1 MKFFE
6 NLSIGSKF
14 LCGSLCIAGIFTVIS
29 WLSINTIENCH
40 MACGMLVG
48 GAIHTQSL
56 AQDTLASFHALA
68 ETANSALFYTHFE
81 EAAKGRELQRQFNA
95 GAKELSASLDQVI
108 QALKADPLVD
118 ASIIQ
123 SLAAYIDRAKTALNT
138 EYVPLIGLLGDTQRY
153 AENPGLVTADF
164 SRASALAAQIDGDL
178 DAAVQ
183 GISQAADDVY
193 QGYVAFLLG
202 TIMKLKIS
210 DLIAIAFSLALT
222 VFIALT
228 IRKPFRRMMDTL
240 KEIAADWD
248 LTKPIPVHSKDELGT
263 LAAFLNLTFEKMRD
277 LLRIIKNMTLSLSD
291 TGTDLASNTYQTA
304 SSVNEITAA
313 IQRMKG
319 QVGVQVKEVHLA
331 YDAME
336 RLLSHVEQ
344 LNTHIAS
351 QSAGVSQSSSSIED
365 MLVSIHSIAETLS
378 KNQVNVLSL
387 AKASETGRR
396 GLEQVVADIQ
406 EIAHESQG
414 LLEINAVMQNIASQT
429 NLLAMNAAIEAA
441 HAGEAGKGFA
451 VVADEIRKLAE
462 DSSGQSQ
469 TIAAALQ
476 KIKGAIDTIS
486 QSIPVMV
493 GEFDSISAGVALV
506 ANQEGLVRNAME
518 GQEAGSRSIMEE
530 IGKLKSITELVKTS
544 STDIAA
550 EGTEV
555 KGQSGIL
562 ERITSEINSGMD
574 EMSKGAELIV
584 DAANHVN
591 DISGTNQKSIT
602 TLNGE
607 IAKFKVG

>member
-14 LCGSLCIAGIFTVIS
+14 LCGSLFIAGIFTVIS

-40 MACGMLVG
+40 MACGMLLG
-48 GAIHTQSL
+48 GAVRTQSL
-56 AQDTLASFHALA
+56 AQNTLASFHSLA

-81 EAAKGRELQRQFNA
+81 EAAKGKELQRQFNA

-118 ASIIQ
+118 TSIIQ
-123 SLAAYIDRAKTALNT
+123 PLVVHIDRAKAALNT
-138 EYVPLIGLLGDTQRY
+138 DYVPLIGLLGDTQRY
-153 AENPGLVTADF
+153 AGNIRLVSEDF
-164 SRASALAAQIDGDL
+164 DRASALAAQIAEDL
-178 DAAVQ
+178 DVAVR

-193 QGYVAFLLG
+193 QGYVAFLLE

-210 DLIAIAFSLALT
+210 DLIAITFSLALT

-248 LTKPIPVHSKDELGT
+248 LTKPLPIHSKDELGT
-263 LAAFLNLTFEKMRD
+263 LAEFLNLTFEKMRD

-291 TGTDLASNTYQTA
+291 TGMELTSNTYETA

-319 QVGVQVKEVHLA
+319 QVAVQVKEVHLA
-331 YDAME
+331 NEAME
-336 RLLSHVEQ
+336 RLLSHVDQ

-351 QSAGVSQSSSSIED
+351 QSASVSQSSSSIED
-365 MLVSIHSIAETLS
+365 MLVSIRSIAETLS
-378 KNQVNVLSL
+378 QNQGNVLSL
-387 AKASETGRR
+387 AKASETGRQ
-396 GLEQVVADIQ
+396 GLEQVVADVQ
-406 EIAHESQG
+406 EIARESQG
-414 LLEINAVMQNIASQT
+414 LLEINAVMQNIADQT
-429 NLLAMNAAIEAA
+429 NLLSMNAAIEAA
-441 HAGEAGKGFA
+441 HAGEVGKGFA

-469 TIAAALQ
+469 TVATVLQ
-476 KIKGAIDTIS
+476 KIKNAIDTIS
-486 QSIPVMV
+486 ESIPMMLR
-493 GEFDSISAGVALV
+493 EFENISTGVSLV
-506 ANQEGLVRNAME
+506 ANQEGLIHSAME
-518 GQEAGSRSIMEE
+518 GQETGSRIIMEE
-530 IGKLKSITELVKTS
+530 LGKLKSITELVRTS

-555 KGQSGIL
+555 KGQSDIL

-591 DISGTNQKSIT
+591 DISGTNHESIT

-607 IAKFKVG
+607 ISKFKVG

>member
-6 NLSIGSKF
+6 NLSIGVKF
-14 LCGSLCIAGIFTVIS
+14 LLGSLCIAGIFTVIS

-40 MACGMLVG
+40 MACGMLFN
-48 GAIHTQSL
+48 GAVRTQTL
-56 AQDTLASFHALA
+56 AQNSLASFHGLA
-68 ETANSALFYTHFE
+68 ETANSALFYTHLE
-81 EAAKGRELQRQFNA
+81 DAAKGRELQRKFDA
-95 GAKELSASLDQVI
+95 DAKELSASLEQVI
-108 QALKADPLVD
+108 QALRAEPLVD

-123 SLAAYIDRAKTALNT
+123 PLVVHADQAKTTLNT
-138 EYVPLIGLLGDTQRY
+138 DYVPLITLLGDTQRY
-153 AENPGLVTADF
+153 AGNPGLASADF
-164 SRASALAAQIDGDL
+164 SRASALAAQIAEAL
-178 DAAVQ
+178 DAVVQ
-183 GISQAADDVY
+183 GISQAREDAY
-193 QGYVAFLLG
+193 QGYVSFLLE
-202 TIMKLKIS
+202 TILKLKIS
-210 DLIAIAFSLALT
+210 DLVAIAFSLALT

-228 IRKPFRRMMDTL
+228 IRKPFHRMTDTL

-248 LTKPIPVHSKDELGT
+248 LTKPLPIHSKDELGT
-263 LAAFLNLTFEKMRD
+263 LATFLNLTFEKIRD
-277 LLRIIKNMTLSLSD
+277 LLRIIQNMTLSLSH
-291 TGTDLASNTYQTA
+291 TGMELTSNTYETA

-319 QVGVQVKEVHLA
+319 QVDVQVKEVHLT
-331 YDAME
+331 YEAME

-344 LNTHIAS
+344 LNTYIAS

-365 MLVSIHSIAETLS
+365 MLVHIRSIAETLS
-378 KNQVNVLSL
+378 QNQGNVRSL
-387 AKASETGRR
+387 AKASETGRQ
-396 GLEQVVADIQ
+396 GLEQVVTDIQ
-406 EIAHESQG
+406 EIARESQG
-414 LLEINAVMQNIASQT
+414 LLEINAVMKNIAEQT
-429 NLLAMNAAIEAA
+429 NLLSMNAAIEAA

-469 TIAAALQ
+469 TVAEVLQ
-476 KIKGAIDTIS
+476 KIKGAIDMIS

-493 GEFDSISAGVALV
+493 KEFESISAGVGLV
-506 ANQEGLVRNAME
+506 ANQEGLVRNSME
-518 GQEAGSRSIMEE
+518 SQEAGSRVIMEE
-530 IGKLKSITELVKTS
+530 ISKLKTITELVRAS
-544 STDIAA
+544 STEIAA

-591 DISGTNQKSIT
+591 DISGTNHESIII
-602 TLNGE
+602 LNNE